1 MRHLDKGRLVLFAG
15 GTGNP
20 FMSTDTAAALRA
32 IEINADLL
40 IMAKNGIDGMYD
52 SDPNINKSAKKIEKI
67 THHEALSM
75 RLAALDSTALTL
87 CMDNL
92 LPIVIFDLFKPD
104 NLLNVISGNKV
115 GTQIYT
121 PTKS

>member
-1 MRHLDKGRLVLFAG
+1 MCIRDR
-15 GTGNP
+15 
-20 FMSTDTAAALRA
+20 
-32 IEINADLL
+32 
-40 IMAKNGIDGMYD
+40 
-52 SDPNINKSAKKIEKI
+52 KI